1 MMPLSDA
8 RKRANLKYNKKAYDR
23 IELKVKKGERQII
36 ADHAALMGESTN
48 AFINRAIKMQMQL
61 DLSATTNND
70 QESE

>member
-61 DLSATTNND
+61 DLSTTNND

>member
-1 MMPLSDA
+1 MPISDA
-8 RKRANLKYNKKAYDR
+8 RKRANSKYNKKAYDR

>member
-1 MMPLSDA
+1 MMPVSDA